1 MPSPGKD
8 GLLSTFLPDAVLMTS
23 MKSKLKNSRNTHM
36 ISPLLDPEKILNVI
50 KIECHV
56 ANYAQNPS
64 LLTIRNLLAR
74 DTSQGID
81 KSNI

>member
-8 GLLSTFLPDAVLMTS
+8 GLLSTFLPDAALMTS

-36 ISPLLDPEKILNVI
+36 ICPLLDPEKILYVF
-50 KIECHV
+50 KIDCIV
-56 ANYAQNPS
+56 GVSTQNPY
-64 LLTIRNLLAR
+64 LLTIRNLLER